1 MSANETKKNFI
12 TDIIAEHTES
22 GRFEGKVHTRF
33 PPEPN
38 GYLHIGHAKSI
49 CLNFGIAEQYG
60 GSCNLR
66 FDDTNPAK
74 EEQEYIDAI
83 VEDARWLGYDWGD
96 RLYYAS
102 DYFDQLYE
110 MALELI
116 QIGKAYVDEL
126 SQDEIRQYRGTLKE
140 PGVESPYRNRP
151 VEENLA
157 LFEKM
162 RAGAFKEGE
171 AVLRAKI
178 DMTSGNINLRDPVM
192 YRILDATHPRTD
204 DKWKIYPMY
213 DFAHGQSDSI
223 EGITHSICTLEYED
237 HRPLYD
243 WYLDNIEIFH
253 PQQIE
258 FARLELSHTVLSKR
272 KLIRLVQENHVSGWD
287 DPRMPTIAGL
297 RRRGYSPEAIRQF
310 CEDIGVG
317 KVKGVVAFHKLEYHI
332 RQALNKTAD
341 RVMAVLNPLKVVIE
355 NYPDDLVEE
364 LEAINNPEDEAAGT
378 RRVPFSKTLYIERD
392 DFMVDPPRKFFRLAP
407 GREVRLRY
415 AYFITCTDVI
425 KDADGEI
432 VELRCT
438 YDPATRGG
446 AAPDGRRVKATLHWV
461 SAQHALRAEARLYD
475 SLFTVENPEG
485 DSQKDFT
492 DFINPDSLRVVD
504 PIFVEPSVRQAKSGD
519 RFQFER
525 LAYFVVDPDSTADR
539 LVFNRT
545 VALRDQWSKARK
557 KGGGQARQKKR
568 R

>member
-1 MSANETKKNFI
+1 MSENEAKKNFI
-12 TDIIAEHTES
+12 TAIIEEHNEN
-22 GRFEGKVHTRF
+22 GRFDGKVHTRF

-83 VEDARWLGYDWGD
+83 TEDVHWLGYDWD
-96 RLYYAS
+96 SRLYYAS

-110 MALELI
+110 MAIELI

-126 SQDEIRQYRGTLKE
+126 SQDKMREYRGTLNK
-140 PGVESPYRNRP
+140 PGKESPYRDRP
-151 VEENLA
+151 AEENLE

-162 RAGAFKEGE
+162 RAGIFNEGE

-178 DMTSGNINLRDPVM
+178 DMSSGNINMRDPVM
-192 YRILDATHPRTD
+192 YRILDAAHPRTGA
-204 DKWKIYPMY
+204 KWKIYPMY
-213 DFAHGQSDSI
+213 DFAHGQSDAI

-297 RRRGYSPEAIRQF
+297 RRRGYSPESIRQF
-310 CEDIGVG
+310 SEDVGVG
-317 KVKGVVAFHKLEYHI
+317 KVKGVVAFHKLEYHV
-332 RQALNKTAD
+332 RQHLNKTAD

-364 LEAINNPEDEAAGT
+364 LEAINNPEDESAGT
-378 RRVPFSKTLYIERD
+378 RTGTLFQRAVHRTRRLYGRPAAQVLPFGAGPGSAATLCLFHHLHRSHQR
-392 DFMVDPPRKFFRLAP
+392 RKR
-407 GREVRLRY
+407 RNR
-415 AYFITCTDVI
+415 
-425 KDADGEI
+425 
-432 VELRCT
+432 
-438 YDPATRGG
+438 G
-446 AAPDGRRVKATLHWV
+446 AALYLRSGHTGRRC
-461 SAQHALRAEARLYD
+461 AR
-475 SLFTVENPEG
+475 
-485 DSQKDFT
+485 
-492 DFINPDSLRVVD
+492 
-504 PIFVEPSVRQAKSGD
+504 RQASESD
-519 RFQFER
+519 
-525 LAYFVVDPDSTADR
+525 LALGIGAARAPSR
-539 LVFNRT
+539 SP
-545 VALRDQWSKARK
+545 AL
-557 KGGGQARQKKR
+557 
-568 R
+568 